1 MNANTATKIILFILT
16 ATVIFHVLIVVK
28 VIPYNI
34 AWGGRLQSDQDMY
47 AFETVSILVNVFL
60 ALVLCIKANYLKLNL
75 PNKLINVILWCF
87 LILFLLNTIG
97 NIIAVTAFE
106 KSFALVTLAL
116 AYLLWVILKPRKNLQ

>member
-1 MNANTATKIILFILT
+1 MNAHKATRIILFIL
-16 ATVIFHVLIVVK
+16 ATTVAFHVLIVVK
-28 VIPYNI
+28 VIPYHI

-116 AYLLWVILKPRKNLQ
+116 SYLLWVILKPRKNLQ

>member
-1 MNANTATKIILFILT
+1 MNANTATKIILFIL
-16 ATVIFHVLIVVK
+16 ATTVAFHVLIVVK
-28 VIPYNI
+28 VIPYHI

-60 ALVLCIKANYLKLNL
+60 ALVLCIKASYLKLNL
-75 PNKLINVILWCF
+75 PNKLINFILWCF

-106 KSFALVTLAL
+106 KFFSIVTLAL
-116 AYLLWVILKPRKNLQ
+116 AYLIWVILKPRKNLQ

>member
-1 MNANTATKIILFILT
+1 
-16 ATVIFHVLIVVK
+16 
-28 VIPYNI
+28 
-34 AWGGRLQSDQDMY
+34 WGGRLQSDQDMY
-47 AFETVSILVNVFL
+47 AFETVSILVNLFF

-116 AYLLWVILKPRKNLQ
+116 TYLLWVILKPRKNLQ